1 MVKPMRRN
9 DTNRWGVILAVVLLV
24 FVVVAGAWSF
34 SVARNSRQRTAE
46 LAHQIAPASLLLLNV
61 DRDAHQAQ
69 LHLERVLAIE
79 AAGGDPTVER
89 AEHADN
95 AAQIYGQRWVTF
107 RNLSSQLADQLSGAE
122 QHADM
127 FEADRAIWFASANKV
142 LGMAPGPD
150 RQVALADTQ
159 AKFDTMRTHLDI
171 LEEEFLEPQIA
182 AVGDAVVDNIDM
194 LVVMIATAAGIIAL
208 LAGGV
213 TGTSVRALR
222 VQAREHARREDALVE
237 STTRQHFESQV
248 RRALEMSNTEA
259 AAVSIVA
266 RATHEALGD
275 VAVSE
280 LLLADSSRAH
290 LRSAHRRSPSGAP
303 GCGVRT
309 PEECRAVSTGSAQLF
324 GDSNSLDACPFLAER
339 GDDTLSAV
347 CVPVSINGRSTGVLH
362 AARPGT
368 SDFTDTDQAQL
379 STIANHTGIRL
390 SVLRNQELASHQAST
405 DPLTGLANRRA
416 LESVVQRLRHEC
428 STLAVAMVD
437 LDHFKALNDTHGHE
451 TGDRALRV
459 FADAARDVTMQYDS
473 VVARWGGEE
482 FVIVL
487 ADADLERGVA
497 LSEEL
502 RDALAVRLIDAATPG
517 FTVSVGVTVGNSDAP
532 FHELLASADSA
543 LYAAKQSGRDRVV
556 THVN

>member
-1 MVKPMRRN
+1 
-9 DTNRWGVILAVVLLV
+9 
-24 FVVVAGAWSF
+24 
-34 SVARNSRQRTAE
+34 
-46 LAHQIAPASLLLLNV
+46 
-61 DRDAHQAQ
+61 
-69 LHLERVLAIE
+69 
-79 AAGGDPTVER
+79 
-89 AEHADN
+89 
-95 AAQIYGQRWVTF
+95 
-107 RNLSSQLADQLSGAE
+107 
-122 QHADM
+122 
-127 FEADRAIWFASANKV
+127 
-142 LGMAPGPD
+142 
-150 RQVALADTQ
+150 
-159 AKFDTMRTHLDI
+159 
-171 LEEEFLEPQIA
+171 
-182 AVGDAVVDNIDM
+182 
-194 LVVMIATAAGIIAL
+194 
-208 LAGGV
+208 
-213 TGTSVRALR
+213 
-222 VQAREHARREDALVE
+222 
-237 STTRQHFESQV
+237 
-248 RRALEMSNTEA
+248 
-259 AAVSIVA
+259 
-266 RATHEALGD
+266 
-275 VAVSE
+275 
-280 LLLADSSRAH
+280 
-290 LRSAHRRSPSGAP
+290 
-303 GCGVRT
+303 
-309 PEECRAVSTGSAQLF
+309 
-324 GDSNSLDACPFLAER
+324 LAER